1 MTFGVGAPI
10 AAAPSCTPFQENS
23 LMDLS
28 SSWPISVTTPI
39 FGPLGDGVPATE
51 LPPQA
56 DMTIESARVHPTA
69 NKRTG
74 GFLMRHIPFTNSG
87 TPRFRAIVALKY
99 LRSFGRADGRQ
110 APVVSFPAASKSA
123 IDWTCSNCPGCG
135 GRRPGL
141 KPTAFSANPRARVPP
156 CQRPAI
162 ASATVIRTPRST
174 NFILVASRQPG
185 SLDASMSAPRQTIP
199 DCAAPSS
206 APSPVV
212 PPAPKMTSARWL
224 AKARAW
230 SAPQTGLR
238 YGLPS
243 CAGWY
248 APSARTPGLAYRA
261 PCSKPARLPRSFAP
275 SGPYTT
281 ATTPVWGTMPASAPA
296 RNAA

>member
-1 MTFGVGAPI
+1 MTLGVGAPI

-56 DMTIESARVHPTA
+56 DMTIESARVNPTA

-99 LRSFGRADGRQ
+99 LRSFGPADGRQ

-135 GRRPGL
+135 GPGAGRQPPAVSARPPG
-141 KPTAFSANPRARVPP
+141 PVPP
-156 CQRPAI
+156 PPPPAD
-162 ASATVIRTPRST
+162 P
-174 NFILVASRQPG
+174 PG
-185 SLDASMSAPRQTIP
+185 PAPP
-199 DCAAPSS
+199 H
-206 APSPVV
+206 
-212 PPAPKMTSARWL
+212 PPAPDTIFRG
-224 AKARAW
+224 RR
-230 SAPQTGLR
+230 P
-238 YGLPS
+238 
-243 CAGWY
+243 
-248 APSARTPGLAYRA
+248 
-261 PCSKPARLPRSFAP
+261 
-275 SGPYTT
+275 
-281 ATTPVWGTMPASAPA
+281 
-296 RNAA
+296 

>member
-23 LMDLS
+23 LKDLS

-56 DMTIESARVHPTA
+56 DMTIESARVNPTA

-87 TPRFRAIVALKY
+87 TPRFRAIVALQY
-99 LRSFGRADGRQ
+99 LRSFGPADGRQ

-141 KPTAFSANPRARVPP
+141 KPTPFSAKPRAPVPP
-156 CQRPAI
+156 RP
-162 ASATVIRTPRST
+162 R
-174 NFILVASRQPG
+174 
-185 SLDASMSAPRQTIP
+185 
-199 DCAAPSS
+199 
-206 APSPVV
+206 
-212 PPAPKMTSARWL
+212 
-224 AKARAW
+224 
-230 SAPQTGLR
+230 
-238 YGLPS
+238 
-243 CAGWY
+243 
-248 APSARTPGLAYRA
+248 
-261 PCSKPARLPRSFAP
+261 
-275 SGPYTT
+275 
-281 ATTPVWGTMPASAPA
+281 PASASPTPHPTPPA
-296 RNAA
+296 TSFLSVAH